1 MFELLSFGFQVMIF
15 WKAFV
20 CEWYDGD
27 GADDDDDHHHQIDL
41 LFHKLL
47 VSLAEDKPFLK

>member
-1 MFELLSFGFQVMIF
+1 M
-15 WKAFV
+15 
-20 CEWYDGD
+20 CEWYDGDGD
-27 GADDDDDHHHQIDL
+27 GADDDDDDDQIDL